1 MHQQGQDW
9 ILGGNIRG
17 SLLPKLGLNLSA
29 GQNLKRHNL
38 PQILSD
44 FRHNSYPYFGHV
56 RELWMQ
62 PILYKSKANI

>member
-17 SLLPKLGLNLSA
+17 SLLPKLGLNLPA

-38 PQILSD
+38 RQILSD
-44 FRHNSYPYFGHV
+44 LGI
-56 RELWMQ
+56 
-62 PILYKSKANI
+62 ILTHILVM